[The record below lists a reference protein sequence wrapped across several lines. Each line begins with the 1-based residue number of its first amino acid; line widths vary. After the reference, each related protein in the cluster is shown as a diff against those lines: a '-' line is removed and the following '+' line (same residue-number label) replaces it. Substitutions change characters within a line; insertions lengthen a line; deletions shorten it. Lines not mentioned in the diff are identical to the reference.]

1 MKAKVSTLAIFLSGP
16 SPASF
21 SFILELF
28 ETTCNTIFGNKLCEK
43 CTTSSIRQLDTNS
56 QPLDYKSPTTTQ
68 ELYYISQV
76 KGPKALY

>member
-16 SPASF
+16 S
-21 SFILELF
+21 LF
-28 ETTCNTIFGNKLCEK
+28 RLFCNFLKPHVTQFLATNLCEK